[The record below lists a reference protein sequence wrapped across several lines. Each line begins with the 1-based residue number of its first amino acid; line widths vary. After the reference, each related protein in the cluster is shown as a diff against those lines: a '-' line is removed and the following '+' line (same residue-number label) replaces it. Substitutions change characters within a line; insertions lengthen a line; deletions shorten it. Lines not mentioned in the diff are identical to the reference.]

1 MRTAEQ
7 IFKQTNELA
16 AMFYKCWGY
25 NSPDGFR
32 FDLSNH
38 GHEQIAWQQAC
49 IAQLELTQTDVED
62 AIAEIEDDTLSL
74 TANQLKG
81 DA

>member
-1 MRTAEQ
+1 MRTPEE
-7 IFKQTNELA
+7 IIEQTNNLA

-25 NSPDGFR
+25 NSPKGFR

-49 IAQLELTQTDVED
+49 IAQLELTQTDVDD
-62 AIAEIEDDTLSL
+62 ALSEIEE
-74 TANQLKG
+74 
-81 DA
+81 